1 MQQEYE
7 VGNVMAVG
15 SHENQQAANQEPGA
29 TILVVDDNEALL
41 RSVARLLRM
50 EEYGVL
56 LATGGEEALA
66 LLEQAD
72 TLPDLIVS
80 DIAMPGMD
88 GFDFYRQV
96 RQRPGWLRVP
106 FIFLTARDQM
116 EDLETGYSLGADD
129 YLIKPLDQD
138 RLLLIIRSKIARA
151 RAWMREIER
160 LRQSLSSAQRT
171 LSTMVAHE
179 LRTPLVSIT
188 MVSDMLAHEFD
199 RLEPDQ
205 IRDMLDMMQHGSVRM
220 YRLVEQMVLY
230 VQLQSGVLGDDISN
244 MSQPV
249 PVGVVVQ
256 DAVARAQQWDYRRR
270 QVAIRVEMDAPEA
283 LLCAEKIALVHALA
297 EVLHNGIML
306 APVESTILLEQTVQD
321 GMLRITVTDQGAGI
335 PGPEQMHVF
344 DPFYQVDRKNLEQQG
359 IGIGLTLT
367 RSIVDIH
374 NGSVQLESQPGAG
387 TRVIIRLPLLDEG
400 ADD

>member
-7 VGNVMAVG
+7 VGNIMTVG
-15 SHENQQAANQEPGA
+15 STAGEQAAGQNPDA

-41 RSVARLLRM
+41 RSVARLLRL
-50 EEYGVL
+50 EHYGVW

-66 LLEQAD
+66 LMEKAD
-72 TLPDLIVS
+72 TLPDLIIS

-88 GFDFYRQV
+88 GFDFYRAV
-96 RQRPGWLRVP
+96 RQHSNWLRIP

-138 RLLLIIRSKIARA
+138 KLLLIIRSKIARA

-199 RLEPDQ
+199 RLDPDQ
-205 IRDMLDMMQHGSVRM
+205 IREMLDMMQHGSVRM

-230 VQLQSGVLGDDISN
+230 VQLQSGVLADDIRN

-249 PVGVVVQ
+249 PIGAIIQ
-256 DAVARAQQWDYRRR
+256 DAVTRAQHWNYRRR
-270 QVAIRVEMDAPEA
+270 QVSIRVDAATPEV
-283 LLCAEKIALVHALA
+283 LLHGEKISLVHALA
-297 EVLHNGIML
+297 EVLHNAIMF
-306 APVESTILLEQTVQD
+306 APLESTILFEQTLHD
-321 GMLRITVTDQGAGI
+321 GVLELAITDQGPGI
-335 PGPEQMHVF
+335 PGPEQARVF
-344 DPFYQVDRKNLEQQG
+344 EPFYQVDRHNTEQQG
-359 IGIGLTLT
+359 IGTGLTLT
-367 RSIVDIH
+367 QHIVGIH
-374 NGSVQLESQPGAG
+374 QGSVRLESQPGAG
-387 TRVIIRLPLLDEG
+387 TRLIIRLPVLDEETG
-400 ADD
+400 K